1 MLFAIKL
8 GYVRP
13 IEEIQAHLDAH
24 KAWLV
29 RYAQAGNIL
38 AAGPLH
44 EENGGFVLAYAGQP
58 RDIEKMIAEDP
69 FHIRGLATFDAQCCE
84 PILCAAG
91 FPAHWAAGARSI

>member
-13 IEEIQAHLDAH
+13 FEEIQAHLDAH
-24 KAWLV
+24 MAWLIK
-29 RYAQAGNIL
+29 YAQAGKIL

-44 EENGGFVLAYAGQP
+44 GENGGFVLAYANQP
-58 RDIEKMIAEDP
+58 RDIEEMIAEDP
-69 FHIRGLATFDAQCCE
+69 FHIHGLATFDARGCE
-84 PILCAAG
+84 PAICASG